1 MKQLLTNR
9 NYLVMITCL
18 GGAVGFFNA
27 FLTLLQRILCSRG
40 YENWFS
46 GLCGYR

>member
-1 MKQLLTNR
+1 MKRLLTNR
-9 NYLVMITCL
+9 NYIVIVISL

-27 FLTLLQRILCSRG
+27 FLTLLQKILCSRG

-46 GLCGYR
+46 GLCG